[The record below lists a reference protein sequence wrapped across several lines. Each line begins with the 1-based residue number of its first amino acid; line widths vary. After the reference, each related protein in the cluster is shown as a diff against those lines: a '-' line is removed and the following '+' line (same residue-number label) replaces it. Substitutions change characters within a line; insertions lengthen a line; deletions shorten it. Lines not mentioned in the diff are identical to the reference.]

1 MRKLILSF
9 FMISCLATF
18 AADRALVLSGGS
30 GTEADPWLLSSKS
43 DFIELANA
51 CNTPEGTATNGT
63 TASHYSGKYFLLTA
77 DVDFGGDDS
86 FTGIAV
92 APAKFAPGTTWK
104 FQGHF
109 DGGNHTVSGL
119 NIKGVT
125 FDSTGK
131 AETSGANRSRNYV
144 GLFGYVEG
152 GSVKNIKIAAD
163 CIIEGYAHVGS
174 IAGSVDKGASID
186 NCRSLATVKGYDSR
200 VGGIVGNASA
210 AKATPGT
217 ITNCCFGGDVR
228 SCNAYVGGIVGY
240 QGNAY
245 MSISRC
251 ANFGS
256 VTAQSFN
263 AIKAENLQTTAGGIV
278 GSLSGPVSDCF
289 NCGCVMA
296 SKEKAG
302 GIAGAFSG
310 SSNKAE
316 RLFNIG
322 TVFSPSDITTGV
334 LFGTASGKLDN
345 CVYDIQMCGDGA
357 AAGAPMDGASGMA
370 TAQLTAGTLPE
381 GFSSEIWMAQAGFY
395 PVMKAFNTE
404 EVHRAAAT
412 YLIFPEAEGVSDF
425 RSNASVSTAM
435 AGITVSSPSEYLTV
449 ENGSALRVNKIDHI
463 VQAKATLTNGNYKKE
478 FTVTLSPTF
487 FTGAGSQDDPYIIDS
502 PRALAGLAEMCNGVM
517 RRHFEGKYFKQ
528 TADIDLS
535 AFPDFIGIGTTPSY
549 VTITK
554 AQYYFSGNY
563 DGGGHKISG
572 INVNG
577 VVFDEENK
585 LVGMQSYAS
594 VGLFG
599 VLRSGAG
606 ISNINIDKSCKFTGY
621 NNVGSLVGEI
631 SENVKISN
639 CSSAATVTAYG
650 TYSGGLAGHCTASKT
665 DPETIA
671 VENSVFMGCLK
682 SNASHAGGI
691 LGWGDAVVTDC
702 VNGGSISVEQI
713 NPNISLSSTVNAGG
727 IVGRSEGTISHCLNL
742 GTVKSQKDNVGGI
755 AGQTYGKRGHIISCV
770 NAGQIIS
777 DGVAGAIVGNEGQA
791 TSNNPIFTGN
801 IYDTQY
807 SGRVASGSAPSRLEA
822 TGMTTAE
829 LTSENL
835 PDNLEGWTAV
845 RNFYILPSPLAENQK
860 AKEAAATY
868 MLMDSHQKLSNFTDG
883 ILADAMPL
891 TASVVEGGDIFHVSG
906 GKVLSHAV
914 ADNTSGV
921 VRIENG
927 DYSRDLV
934 ITKIPDILPGNG
946 TADDPFIIATP
957 QDFLKLASTVASGSY
972 GYDGRYF
979 SMTANL
985 DFTGLEF
992 TPVGTLS
999 VPFGGIF
1006 DGNGNTVS
1014 NVVCTANE
1022 NTAIRD
1028 IALFAYVGETG
1039 CIKNLKLKSS
1049 DLRCNLNAGGI
1060 TSILDGKVDNC
1071 SVDNDVIVY
1080 SILSTLDSSAS
1091 NPYRGVNAGGI
1102 AAQMSEKAVI
1112 ANCTNGAKV
1121 VADQYVGGIV
1131 GTALS
1136 KGSLITNCT
1145 NKGEIGGILTPV
1157 ELFGGNAMTGGIA
1170 GRFRGSV
1177 QQCDNEGRV
1186 VTTQANTAGGI
1197 VGGALAGALIENCT
1211 NSGLV
1216 EVNWLGGGGIV
1227 GLTAS
1232 DAVNKEPVVIT
1243 DCSNSGVINASAFS
1257 GGIIGNAENPAEV
1270 ARCFNTASFST
1281 REGASCGG
1289 IIGFADANV
1298 NVEDCYNTGTMKS
1311 TRSSAGIVGEMSTK
1325 ENRITRCFNA
1335 GNILS
1340 VSDNEAV
1347 KAVNAGGIANIYFE
1361 GSVVIES
1368 CYNVGDISGASEV
1381 GGIMGNAL
1389 NSSISNCYNIG
1400 SISSD
1405 GAAGN
1410 IAATA
1415 TKTEPTNCFFPET
1428 LPKFATDKSAVQVS
1442 MQDLMTA
1449 GLGENF
1455 IFADAFLPRIKG
1467 LELVPEAVINAALF
1481 LTSGD
1486 ETWHNVSEPLTLSQ
1500 LDGLSWSCSGP
1511 AEIIDNQVKPND
1523 KGEFTLTS
1531 NYEGLTK
1538 RYQLTSVYDSK
1549 PVGIDTVSDIENMEI
1564 IGWCDLSGKQLSH
1577 KPTEKG
1583 IYVTLLKTADGAI
1596 KAVKVQVSK

>member
-1 MRKLILSF
+1 MRKLTLSLF
-9 FMISCLATF
+9 LISCLATF

-51 CNTPEGTATNGT
+51 CNTPEGTSTNGT

-92 APAKFAPGTTWK
+92 APARFAPGTTWK

-119 NIKGVT
+119 NIKGAT
-125 FDSTGK
+125 FDATGK
-131 AETSGANRSRNYV
+131 AETSGANKSRNYV

-152 GSVKNIKIAAD
+152 GSVKNLKIAGD
-163 CIIEGYAHVGS
+163 CVIDGYAYVGS
-174 IAGSVDKGASID
+174 VAGSIDKGTSIE
-186 NCRSLATVKGYDSR
+186 NCQSLATVKGYDSR
-200 VGGIVGNASA
+200 IGGIVGNASA
-210 AKATPGT
+210 AKATPGA
-217 ITNCCFGGDVR
+217 IANCYFGGDVMG
-228 SCNAYVGGIVGY
+228 CNLYVGGIVGY
-240 QGNAY
+240 QGSAY
-245 MSISRC
+245 LSIANC
-251 ANFGS
+251 ANSGA
-256 VTAQSFN
+256 VIAQSFN

-278 GSLSGPVSDCF
+278 GSLAGPIADCF
-289 NCGCVMA
+289 NCGYVMA

-345 CVYDIQMCGDGA
+345 CIYDIQMCGDGA
-357 AAGAPMDGASGMA
+357 ADGASMDGASGMA

-412 YLIFPEAEGVSDF
+412 YLIFPEGEGVSDF

-449 ENGSALRVNKIDHI
+449 ENGSTLRVNKIDHI
-463 VQAKATLTNGNYKKE
+463 VQAKAALTNGNYIKE

-502 PRALAGLAEMCNGVM
+502 PKALAGLAEMCNGVM

-528 TADIDLS
+528 TTDIDLS
-535 AFPDFIGIGTTPSY
+535 AYPGFIGIGTTPSY
-549 VTITK
+549 VTIAK

-577 VVFDEENK
+577 AIFDESDK

-599 VLRSGAG
+599 VLRSGAN
-606 ISNINIDKSCKFTGY
+606 ISNINIGKSCKFTGY

-671 VENSVFMGCLK
+671 IENSVFMGCVK
-682 SNASHAGGI
+682 SNASHVGGI
-691 LGWGDAVVTDC
+691 LGWGDAIVANC

-713 NPNISLSSTVNAGG
+713 NPNITLSSTVNAGG

-742 GTVKSQKDNVGGI
+742 GTVKSQKDNLGGI

-777 DGVAGAIVGNEGQA
+777 DGIAGAIVGYEGQA
-791 TSNNPIFTGN
+791 KSNNPIFTGN

-807 SGRVASGSAPSRLEA
+807 SGRVASGSSPSRLEA
-822 TGMTTAE
+822 TGMTIVE

-835 PDNLEGWTAV
+835 PEGLDGWTAIED
-845 RNFYILPSPLAENQK
+845 FYILPTPMTDNSI
-860 AKEAAATY
+860 AKKVAATY
-868 MLMDSHQKLSNFTDG
+868 MLMDSHQMLSNFTDG
-883 ILADAMPL
+883 QIANAMPL
-891 TASVVEGGDIFHVSG
+891 TASVVEGGNIFYVSD
-906 GKVLSHAV
+906 GKVLSRAV
-914 ADNTSGV
+914 VDNTSGV

-934 ITKIPDILPGNG
+934 ITKLPDILPGNG

-979 SMTANL
+979 SMMTNL

-1006 DGNGNTVS
+1006 DGNGNTIS

-1049 DLRCNLNAGGI
+1049 NLRCNLNAGGI
-1060 TSILDGKVDNC
+1060 TSILQGKVDNC

-1145 NKGEIGGILTPV
+1145 NKGEIGGILTPL

-1170 GRFRGSV
+1170 GRFRGSIK
-1177 QQCDNEGRV
+1177 QCTNEGRV
-1186 VTTQANTAGGI
+1186 VTTQANAAGGI
-1197 VGGALAGALIENCT
+1197 VGGALAGASIDNCS
-1211 NSGLV
+1211 NSGLI
-1216 EVNWLGGGGIV
+1216 EVNWLAGGGIV
-1227 GLTAS
+1227 GLTEP

-1257 GGIIGNAENPAEV
+1257 GGILGNAENPAEV
-1270 ARCFNTASFST
+1270 ARCFNIANFST
-1281 REGASCGG
+1281 REGAACGG
-1289 IIGFADANV
+1289 IIGFANANV

-1311 TRSSAGIVGEMSTK
+1311 TRGSAGIVGEMSTK
-1325 ENRITRCFNA
+1325 ENKITRCFNT

-1340 VSDNEAV
+1340 ASDNETV

-1361 GSVVIES
+1361 GSVAIES
-1368 CYNVGDISGASEV
+1368 CYNAGDISGASEV

-1400 SISSD
+1400 TITSN
-1405 GAAGN
+1405 GTAGN

-1455 IFADAFLPRIKG
+1455 TIVEAFLPRIKG
-1467 LELVPEAVINAALF
+1467 IELVPEAIINAALF
-1481 LTSGD
+1481 LTSAG
-1486 ETWHNVSEPLTLSQ
+1486 ENWESVLNPLTLAQ

-1511 AEIIDNQVKPND
+1511 VEIVDNQVKPHD
-1523 KGEFTLTS
+1523 KGVFTLTS

-1538 RYQLTSVYDSK
+1538 KYQLTSVYDPN
-1549 PVGIDTVSDIENMEI
+1549 PVGIDIVNDFNGIEI
-1564 IGWCDLSGKQLSH
+1564 VGWYNLSGNRLSQ
-1577 KPTEKG
+1577 KPATPG
-1583 IYVTLLKTADGAI
+1583 IYIAVIRCSDGTLKTI
-1596 KAVKVQVSK
+1596 KNHVR